1 MMKITSYVLSG
12 VLGGLLVLGGSRVF
26 ENIDKVHNAPTF
38 KQYSLP
44 VNQNI
49 SKAYPAD
56 FSLAAN
62 NSLHSVVHIKA
73 AENKDLAM
81 QRYRNQRAGSP
92 WDDFFGGNPFF
103 GMGPRV
109 RQGSG
114 SGVIISEDGYIVTNN
129 HVIDFADEL
138 EVTLHDG
145 RKFSA
150 RKIGLDPKSDLAV
163 IKVDGAHQLKP
174 IVYGD
179 SDKMEIGNWVL
190 AVGNPFDLT
199 STVTAG
205 IISAKGR
212 DLGIIRAKD
221 AIEDF
226 IQTDAAVNPGNS
238 GGALVDMEG
247 KLIGIN
253 TAIATPTGTYA
264 GYSFSIPVN
273 LMRGIVDDLIEHGS
287 YEKPTLGIVA
297 YELDEEIAEEENF
310 SVNYGVAIAELDR
323 GGSAQMSGLLPRDV
337 IRSVDGVPVNKVSE
351 LINQLK
357 SRKVGDKIKVRVNR
371 SGLDKDIVVMLRP
384 GPTH

>member
-1 MMKITSYVLSG
+1 MISYVLSG
-12 VLGGLLVLGGSRVF
+12 LVGGLLVLGGS
-26 ENIDKVHNAPTF
+26 KVYDAREMSNSALSF
-38 KQYSLP
+38 QAQSVP
-44 VNQNI
+44 VHQVI
-49 SKAYPAD
+49 SYANPVD
-56 FSLAAN
+56 FSQAAN

-81 QRYRNQRAGSP
+81 QRYRNQNRSSP
-92 WDDFFGGNPFF
+92 WNDFFGGNPFF
-103 GMGPRV
+103 SIGPRV

-114 SGVIISEDGYIVTNN
+114 SGVVISEEGFIVTNN

-145 RKFSA
+145 RKFTA

-163 IKVDGAHQLKP
+163 IKVDGANNLKP
-174 IVYGD
+174 IAYGD
-179 SDKMEIGNWVL
+179 SDKMQIGNWVL

-238 GGALVDMEG
+238 GGALVDMQG
-247 KLIGIN
+247 RLIGIN

-264 GYSFSIPVN
+264 GYSFAIPVN
-273 LMRGIVDDLIEHGS
+273 LMKGIVDDLIEHGN
-287 YEKPTLGIVA
+287 YEKPNLGIVA

-337 IRSVDGVPVNKVSE
+337 IRSVDGVTINRVSE
-351 LINQLK
+351 LIEQLK
-357 SRKVGDKIKVRVNR
+357 TKKVGEKINIRVNR
-371 SGLDKDIVVMLRP
+371 SGLDKDIVVLLRP
-384 GPTH
+384 APPNGM